1 MVGSGSRGWIRGI
14 GQVDECRLEDK
25 LLYEI
30 DFERFIEYNLGIREL
45 IVSQMLVSGYTIVE
59 IAKHQG
65 VSRRFITRVVK
76 ELRNKFRGF
85 LEEIRVKI

>member
-1 MVGSGSRGWIRGI
+1 MVVEGSVRRIRRV

-25 LLYEI
+25 LLYDI
-30 DFERFIEYNLGIREL
+30 DFERFIEYNLDIREL

-76 ELRNKFRGF
+76 ELRNKFRRF
-85 LEEIRVKI
+85 LKKIE